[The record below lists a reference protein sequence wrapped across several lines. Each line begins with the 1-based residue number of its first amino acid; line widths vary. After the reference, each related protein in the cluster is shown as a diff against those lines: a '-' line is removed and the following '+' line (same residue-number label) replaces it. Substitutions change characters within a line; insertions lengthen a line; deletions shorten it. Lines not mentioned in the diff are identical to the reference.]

1 MDFSLSSDQRLLKDS
16 LERFVRADY
25 DFATRRAASA
35 TDEGFDRATWAR
47 FAELG
52 WLAATLP
59 EDFGG
64 LGGGAAETMVLMEG
78 LGRGL
83 AVEPIV
89 PSVVLGGGLI
99 ALGGSADHKSELL
112 PALAEGRL
120 LLAFAYAEPTSRF
133 DLHDVTVSARRDGDG
148 VVIDGAKCVV
158 MAGGSADKVIVSART
173 SGERRDTGGI
183 SLFLVDRGVE
193 GLSVRDYPTVDG
205 LRAAEFGF
213 ENVRVPADALLGEW
227 DAGLPLIERVVDRA
241 TAAICA
247 EALGIMAV
255 LNEATVEYSKTRVQ
269 FEQPIGKFQALQHR
283 MVDMFIAYEETKSL
297 VYLAAIKADD
307 EDPVERAKAVS
318 AAKVLVGEAGRL
330 IGQEAVQ
337 IHGAIAMTD
346 EYYVGHYFKRL
357 SMIDRQFGD
366 TDHHL
371 KRFGML

>member
-16 LERFVRADY
+16 LERFVREDY

-35 TDEGFDRATWAR
+35 ADEGFDRATWAR

-64 LGGGAAETMVLMEG
+64 LGGGAAEAMVLMEG

-89 PSVVLGGGLI
+89 PSILLGGGLI
-99 ALGGSADHKSELL
+99 ALGGSTDHKAELL

-120 LLAFAYAEPTSRF
+120 LLAFAYAEPASRF

-183 SLFLVDRGVE
+183 SLFVVDRGAA
-193 GLSVRDYPTVDG
+193 GLSVRDYPTVDRW
-205 LRAAEFGF
+205 RAARPG
-213 ENVRVPADALLGEW
+213 PG
-227 DAGLPLIERVVDRA
+227 
-241 TAAICA
+241 CA
-247 EALGIMAV
+247 RE
-255 LNEATVEYSKTRVQ
+255 
-269 FEQPIGKFQALQHR
+269 
-283 MVDMFIAYEETKSL
+283 
-297 VYLAAIKADD
+297 
-307 EDPVERAKAVS
+307 
-318 AAKVLVGEAGRL
+318 GRL
-330 IGQEAVQ
+330 P
-337 IHGAIAMTD
+337 
-346 EYYVGHYFKRL
+346 
-357 SMIDRQFGD
+357 
-366 TDHHL
+366 
-371 KRFGML
+371 

>member
-1 MDFSLSSDQRLLKDS
+1 MDFSLSFDQRLLKDS
-16 LERFVRADY
+16 LERFVREDY
-25 DFATRRAASA
+25 D
-35 TDEGFDRATWAR
+35 FDRATWAR

-59 EDFGG
+59 EEFGG

-83 AVEPIV
+83 AVEPFV
-89 PSVVLGGGLI
+89 PSILLGGGLI
-99 ALGGSADHKSELL
+99 ALGGTADHKAELL
-112 PALAEGRL
+112 PLLAEGRL
-120 LLAFAYAEPTSRF
+120 LLAFAYAEPTSRY

-158 MAGGSADKVIVSART
+158 MAGGSADKVIVSAR
-173 SGERRDTGGI
+173 SAGERRDTDGI
-183 SLFLVDRGVE
+183 SLFVVERGAE

-213 ENVRVPADALLGEW
+213 ENLRVPADALIGEW
-227 DAGLPLIERVVDRA
+227 DAGLPLIERVVDKA

-255 LNEATVEYSKTRVQ
+255 LNEATLEYSKTRVQ

-297 VYLAAIKADD
+297 VYLAAIKDD
-307 EDPVERAKAVS
+307 EADPVERAKAVS
-318 AAKVLVGEAGRL
+318 AAKVQVGEAGRL

-337 IHGAIAMTD
+337 IHGGIAMTD

-366 TDHHL
+366 ADHHL
-371 KRFGML
+371 KRFGGL

>member
-1 MDFSLSSDQRLLKDS
+1 MDFSLSFDQRLLKDS
-16 LERFVRADY
+16 LERFVREDY

-35 TDEGFDRATWAR
+35 ADEGFDRATWAR

-59 EDFGG
+59 KEFGG

-83 AVEPIV
+83 AVEPFV
-89 PSVVLGGGLI
+89 PSILLGGGLI
-99 ALGGSADHKSELL
+99 ALGGTADHKAELL
-112 PALAEGRL
+112 PLLAEGRL
-120 LLAFAYAEPTSRF
+120 LLAFAYAEPTSRY

-158 MAGGSADKVIVSART
+158 MAGGSADKVIVSAR
-173 SGERRDTGGI
+173 SAGERRDTDGI
-183 SLFLVDRGVE
+183 SLFVVERGAE

-213 ENVRVPADALLGEW
+213 ENLRVPADALIGEW
-227 DAGLPLIERVVDRA
+227 DAGLPLIERVVDKA

-255 LNEATVEYSKTRVQ
+255 LNEATLEYSKTRVQ

-283 MVDMFIAYEETKSL
+283 MVDMCIAYEETKSL
-297 VYLAAIKADD
+297 VYLAAIKDD
-307 EDPVERAKAVS
+307 DADPVERAKAVS
-318 AAKVLVGEAGRL
+318 AAKVQVGEAGRL

-337 IHGAIAMTD
+337 IHGGIAMTD

-366 TDHHL
+366 ADHHL
-371 KRFGML
+371 KRFGGL